1 MDCSLPGSSVHGIF
15 QARKLEW
22 VAISF
27 SRGSSPPQDWTS
39 VFYVSWKWQP
49 ISFSGNGN
57 PYAKINKHIELLPQT
72 IYKNQLNMYQRPRL
86 PGDTGGKEPTCPR
99 RRRKRHGFNPWIRKI
114 PWWRVWQPT
123 PLLPYSCLEYQCP
136 MDRAV
141 QWAPVH
147 RITELDTTEAT

>member
-1 MDCSLPGSSVHGIF
+1 
-15 QARKLEW
+15 
-22 VAISF
+22 
-27 SRGSSPPQDWTS
+27 
-39 VFYVSWKWQP
+39 
-49 ISFSGNGN
+49 
-57 PYAKINKHIELLPQT
+57 
-72 IYKNQLNMYQRPRL
+72 MYQRPRL

-147 RITELDTTEAT
+147 RITELDTTEATQHIHTHIKDLCKTKTVDLLGENTSLNFNGLGFGSGVLDINPKHEQQKKINKLDFTGI